1 MTALRV
7 ATSAVNA
14 GEVVVTAEGELDYDT
29 QGTLADALGA
39 ALTDPPRRLVVDLA
53 GVRYCDS
60 SGLRVLVTAHHD
72 AGAAGAGFVLRGA
85 QGQTERALRL
95 TGIDQFVDRER
106 PPAPQAETE
115 SRNAKNVDDQR
126 GAASTWGP

>member
-1 MTALRV
+1 VTSLRI
-7 ATSAVNA
+7 ATSTEDD
-14 GEVVVTAEGELDYDT
+14 GEVVVTVDGELDYDT
-29 QGTLADALGA
+29 EGPLAEALRA
-39 ALTDPPRRLVVDLA
+39 ALTDPPHRLVVDLA

-60 SGLRVLVTAHHD
+60 SGLRVLVTAYHD

-95 TGIDQFVDRER
+95 TGIDQFVDQER
-106 PPAPQAETE
+106 PAGPQAETE
-115 SRNAKNVDDQR
+115 SRKAKNAEDQR